1 MSVHLLLN
9 HPNPGRSSFKTEWG
23 KALRSERFA
32 RRRRRIRALR
42 ARTRTRQ
49 PGCGP
54 SITRAMRILVLKLLE
69 AELGFHKSLLKIL
82 GHAGRCRSS
91 APVSASVH

>member
-1 MSVHLLLN
+1 MDILLN
-9 HPNPGRSSFKTEWG
+9 TTWR

-49 PGCGP
+49 LGCGP
-54 SITRAMRILVLKLLE
+54 SITRAMRIPVLKLLE
-69 AELGFHKSLLKIL
+69 AELGLQKRLLKVRGI
-82 GHAGRCRSS
+82 
-91 APVSASVH
+91 